1 MLASIMGVRMMDL
14 PSNTVIIECY
24 HVEIQVMIGINRS
37 DSIHKRIHYIII
49 VIFSW

>member
-37 DSIHKRIHYIII
+37 DRIKSCSHAYINGLIT
-49 VIFSW
+49 